1 MTPAPIGDD
10 EPDGHDNH
18 AVPRQRSFPMNEQV
32 GIHEREVALLR
43 EIGAISDR
51 VREMRRPDGHLDGA
65 QIKALEAQSR
75 AKWEE
80 LRLLRAGPVTAELTS
95 PRRRGLYI

>member
-1 MTPAPIGDD
+1 
-10 EPDGHDNH
+10 
-18 AVPRQRSFPMNEQV
+18 MNEQV
-32 GIHEREVALLR
+32 GMHEREVGLLR

-51 VREMRRPDGHLDGA
+51 VREMRRPGGHHDGT

-75 AKWEE
+75 SKWEE
-80 LRLLRAGPVTAELTS
+80 LRLLRAGPVTAEITS

>member
-1 MTPAPIGDD
+1 M
-10 EPDGHDNH
+10 
-18 AVPRQRSFPMNEQV
+18 SEQT
-32 GIHEREVALLR
+32 GAREREIKILR
-43 EIGAISDR
+43 EIGALSDR
-51 VREMRRPDGHLDGA
+51 VREMRRPEGRHDGT

-80 LRLLRAGPVTAELTS
+80 LRLLRAGPVTSDLTS

>member
-1 MTPAPIGDD
+1 
-10 EPDGHDNH
+10 
-18 AVPRQRSFPMNEQV
+18 MNEQIGV
-32 GIHEREVALLR
+32 REREIGLLR

-51 VREMRRPDGHLDGA
+51 VRELRKPEGRLDGT

-80 LRLLRAGPVTAELTS
+80 LRLLRAGPVTSELTS

>member
-1 MTPAPIGDD
+1 
-10 EPDGHDNH
+10 
-18 AVPRQRSFPMNEQV
+18 
-32 GIHEREVALLR
+32 
-43 EIGAISDR
+43 
-51 VREMRRPDGHLDGA
+51 MRRPDDHLDGA
-65 QIKALEAQSR
+65 QFKALKAQSR